1 MRTRIKI
8 CGITRPGDAVAA
20 AQAGADAI
28 GLVFYPPSPRFLS
41 VERAR
46 EVRDALPPLVQPVA
60 LFVNADAAQV
70 AQVIGRVHPALL
82 QFHGEETPEFCA
94 QFGLPFVKACRV
106 RPGGDLLKYLR
117 PFSAASGWLLD
128 AHVEEY
134 GGVGARFDWSLVP
147 AALERPLILSGGLGR
162 DNVGAAVRRVR
173 PWAVDVSSGVESAKG
188 IKDAAKIAAFIAEV
202 RNADA

>member
-1 MRTRIKI
+1 LRTRIKI

-28 GLVFYPPSPRFLS
+28 GLVFYPPSPRFLN

-46 EVRDALPPLVQPVA
+46 EIRDALPPFVQAVA
-60 LFVNADAAQV
+60 LFVNPDAAQV
-70 AQVIGRVHPALL
+70 AQAIGRVHPALL
-82 QFHGEETPEFCA
+82 QFHGEETPDFCS
-94 QFGLPFVKACRV
+94 QFGLPYVKACRV
-106 RPGGDLLKYLR
+106 TQGVDLLKYLR
-117 PFSAASGWLLD
+117 LFSTASGWLLD

-147 AALERPLILSGGLGR
+147 ARLERPLVLSGGLTR
-162 DNVGAAVRRVR
+162 ENVGEAVRRVR
-173 PWAVDVSSGVESAKG
+173 PWAVDVSSGVESSKG

>member
-1 MRTRIKI
+1 VRTRIKI

-28 GLVFYPPSPRFLS
+28 GLVFYPPSPRFLN

-46 EVRDALPPLVQPVA
+46 EIRDALPPFVQAVA
-60 LFVNADAAQV
+60 LFVNPDAAQV
-70 AQVIGRVHPALL
+70 AQVIGRVHPSLL
-82 QFHGEETPEFCA
+82 QFHGEETPDFCS
-94 QFGLPFVKACRV
+94 QFGLPYVKACRV
-106 RPGGDLLKYLR
+106 TQGVDLLKYLR

-147 AALERPLILSGGLGR
+147 ARLERPLVLSGGLTR
-162 DNVGAAVRRVR
+162 ENVGAAVRRVR
-173 PWAVDVSSGVESAKG
+173 PWAVDVSSGVESSKG
-188 IKDAAKIAAFIAEV
+188 IKDAAKIAAFVAEV

>member
-28 GLVFYPPSPRFLS
+28 GLVFYPPSPRFLN

-46 EVRDALPPLVQPVA
+46 EIRDALPPFVQAVA
-60 LFVNADAAQV
+60 LFVNPDAAQV
-70 AQVIGRVHPALL
+70 AQAIGRVHPALL
-82 QFHGEETPEFCA
+82 QFHGEETPDFCA
-94 QFGLPFVKACRV
+94 QFGLPYVKACRV
-106 RPGGDLLKYLR
+106 TQGVDLLKYLGL
-117 PFSAASGWLLD
+117 FSSASGWLLD

-134 GGVGARFDWSLVP
+134 GGVGASFDWSLVP
-147 AALERPLILSGGLGR
+147 ARLERPLVLSGGLMR
-162 DNVGAAVRRVR
+162 ENVGAAVRRVR
-173 PWAVDVSSGVESAKG
+173 PWAVDVSSGVESSKG
-188 IKDAAKIAAFIAEV
+188 VKDAAKIAAFIAEV

>member
-1 MRTRIKI
+1 MRTRVKI

-28 GLVFYPPSPRFLS
+28 GLVFYPPSPRFLN

-46 EVRDALPPLVQPVA
+46 EVRDALPPFVQAVA
-60 LFVNADAAQV
+60 LFVNPDAAQV

-82 QFHGEETPEFCA
+82 QFHGEETPEFCG
-94 QFGLPFVKACRV
+94 QFGLPYVKACRV
-106 RPGGDLLKYLR
+106 GQGVDLLKYLR
-117 PFSAASGWLLD
+117 PFSGASGWLLD

-147 AALERPLILSGGLGR
+147 AKLERPLVLSGGLTR
-162 DNVGAAVRRVR
+162 ENVGEAVQRTR
-173 PWAVDVSSGVESAKG
+173 PWAVDVSSGVESSKG

>member
-28 GLVFYPPSPRFLS
+28 GLVFYPPSPRFLN

-46 EVRDALPPLVQPVA
+46 EIRDALPPFVQAVA
-60 LFVNADAAQV
+60 LFVNPDAAQV

-82 QFHGEETPEFCA
+82 QFHGEETPGFCA
-94 QFGLPFVKACRV
+94 QFGLPFIKACRV
-106 RPGGDLLKYLR
+106 AQGIDLLKYLR

-134 GGVGARFDWSLVP
+134 GGIGASFDWSLVP
-147 AALERPLILSGGLGR
+147 ARLERPLVLSGGLTR
-162 DNVGAAVRRVR
+162 ENVGEAVRRVR
-173 PWAVDVSSGVESAKG
+173 PWAVDVSSGVESSKG

-202 RNADA
+202 SNADA